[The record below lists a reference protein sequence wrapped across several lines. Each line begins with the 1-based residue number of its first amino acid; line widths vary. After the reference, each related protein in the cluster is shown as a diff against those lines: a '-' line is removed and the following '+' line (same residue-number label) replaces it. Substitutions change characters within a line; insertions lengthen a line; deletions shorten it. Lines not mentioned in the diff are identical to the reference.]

1 MRGGGFK
8 IVLRGWVTKL
18 DQAGYSQNTIHT
30 AYNDM
35 MEEPC

>member
-1 MRGGGFK
+1 MRGGGSNT
-8 IVLRGWVTKL
+8 VLSGWVTKL
-18 DQAGYSQNTIHT
+18 DQARYSQNTIHT